1 MNEQKLT
8 ELRKKIDAG
17 VKIAI
22 AEAIEKHRRLGQSI
36 SIWQDGKVVTLTADQ
51 IPPLQR
57 EKLLINM
64 PARDVYHYAVRAAL
78 EKEGWQITDDPLSL
92 EYEDVPLYV
101 DLGAERLIA
110 AERGQDKIAV
120 EIKSFLSDS
129 PVSEFHT
136 ALGQCLNY
144 PMVLSEIQ
152 PERILY
158 LAVSLDAYESF
169 LSRRFAQKA
178 IATHQLKLI
187 VYDPEVEEIVL
198 WR

>member
-1 MNEQKLT
+1 
-8 ELRKKIDAG
+8 
-17 VKIAI
+17 
-22 AEAIEKHRRLGQSI
+22 
-36 SIWQDGKVVTLTADQ
+36 
-51 IPPLQR
+51 
-57 EKLLINM
+57 M

-78 EKEGWQITDDPLSL
+78 EKEGWEITDDPLSL
-92 EYEDVPLYV
+92 EYEEISLYV

-129 PVSEFHT
+129 PVSDFHT

-144 PMVLSEIQ
+144 RMALSELQ

-169 LSRRFAQKA
+169 FSRRFAQKA
-178 IATHQLKLI
+178 IATHHLNLI
-187 VYDPEVEEIVL
+187 VYNPEVEEIVL
-198 WR
+198 WK

>member
-1 MNEQKLT
+1 M
-8 ELRKKIDAG
+8 
-17 VKIAI
+17 
-22 AEAIEKHRRLGQSI
+22 
-36 SIWQDGKVVTLTADQ
+36 
-51 IPPLQR
+51 
-57 EKLLINM
+57 
-64 PARDVYHYAVRAAL
+64 
-78 EKEGWQITDDPLSL
+78 
-92 EYEDVPLYV
+92 
-101 DLGAERLIA
+101 GAERLIA

-144 PMVLSEIQ
+144 RMVLSELQ

-169 LSRRFAQKA
+169 FSRRFAQKA

-198 WR
+198 WK